1 MSAREIERSFVVSIH
16 PEELTMSSNL
26 TEAEFSKHVNTKFRV
41 AVEPPVE
48 LELTEVKG
56 YLSKEHEQ
64 TGMERFSAFFR
75 GPGDRYLAQ
84 KVYSF
89 EHEQMGTFEMFLVP
103 VSQDQNGFRYEAV
116 FNYFKE

>member
-1 MSAREIERSFVVSIH
+1 MSA
-16 PEELTMSSNL
+16 PL

-41 AVEPPVE
+41 AVEPLLE

-56 YLSKEHEQ
+56 YLSKEHEE

-75 GPGDRYLAQ
+75 GPGERYLQQ
-84 KVYSF
+84 KTYSL
-89 EHEQMGTFEMFLVP
+89 EHEQMGAFELFLVP

-116 FNYFKE
+116 FNYYRQQ